1 MILRKWRFP
10 HPKNRTTGKDPLK
23 RRKTMNAIECKGL
36 RKEYPGKVAVKGL
49 ELAVKEGAR
58 VAAGVPLFSV
68 APEKE

>member
-1 MILRKWRFP
+1 
-10 HPKNRTTGKDPLK
+10 
-23 RRKTMNAIECKGL
+23 MNAIECKGL